1 MKTLMISTL
10 CLLGL
15 AACSGNGTSEGAAEK
30 QLKEGPA
37 AVAQR
42 TVGLHTNI
50 DYKQVGIVSVA
61 AVDFSDSSLG
71 CPQPGMAYLQVITPG
86 HKIIAETSGPDGTQR
101 FDVRVA
107 GNHGLV
113 CENRQK
119 QKPSR

>member
-1 MKTLMISTL
+1 MKNPMITTL
-10 CLLGL
+10 CLLSL
-15 AACSGNGTSEGAAEK
+15 AACSGNSTAGDAAEK
-30 QLKEGPA
+30 PVKEGPA

-42 TVGLHTNI
+42 TVGQHTGI
-50 DYKQVGIVSVA
+50 DYKQVDIVSVT

-71 CPQPGMAYLQVITPG
+71 CPQPGMAYLQVITSG
-86 HKIIAETSGPDGTQR
+86 HKIIAEISGSDGTQR

-119 QKPSR
+119 QPPSR